1 MHDRYRGM
9 RALTVE
15 PRVADSARLDE
26 MPRPGAS
33 EGEVLVRGV
42 AVGICGTDREIIE
55 GKYGAAPS
63 NSDRLILGHESLGR
77 VEEMRGEGSSL
88 EVEDLVVAMVR
99 HPDPVPCASC
109 AAGEW
114 DMCRN
119 GKYTEHG
126 IVGRHGFA
134 TEYYRLSADRLVAVP
149 SSLGEL
155 GVLVEPASIV
165 AKAWEHIDR
174 IGARA
179 RWNPARVLVTGAGPI
194 GLLGALF
201 GQQRGLEVHVFDR
214 SPTGIKPEL
223 VHGLGGTYHFGQL
236 ADVRVEADIILE
248 CTGASAVIWDVLSR
262 TTRAGIVCLT
272 GVSLGGHRMS
282 VDIGQMNR
290 DIVLEND
297 VVFGTVNA
305 NRRHYEAAV
314 AALSRADASWLRRMI
329 TRRIPLS
336 QWQEALR
343 NEKEDIKVVLQLTA

>member
-1 MHDRYRGM
+1 MHDRYRAV

-15 PRVADSARLDE
+15 PRVAESARLDDV
-26 MPRPGAS
+26 PLPGAN
-33 EGEVLVRGV
+33 EGDVLVRGL
-42 AVGICGTDREIIE
+42 AAGICGTDREITE
-55 GKYGAAPS
+55 GKYGEAPS
-63 NSDRLILGHESLGR
+63 SSDRLILGHESLGR
-77 VEEMRGEGSSL
+77 VEEISGNGASL
-88 EVEDLVVAMVR
+88 SVGDLVVAMVR

-119 GKYTEHG
+119 GQYTEHG

-134 TEYYRLSADRLVAVP
+134 TEYYRLSPDRLVPVP
-149 SSLGEL
+149 RELGEL

-174 IGARA
+174 IGGRA
-179 RWNPARVLVTGAGPI
+179 RWNPVRVLVTGAGPI
-194 GLLGALF
+194 GLLGALL
-201 GQQRGLEVHVFDR
+201 GHQRGLEVHVFDR
-214 SPTGIKPEL
+214 APTGIKPEL
-223 VHGLGGTYHFGQL
+223 VHALGGTYHFGQL
-236 ADVRVEADIILE
+236 ADVNVEADVILE

-262 TTRAGIVCLT
+262 TARAGIVCLT

-282 VDIGQMNR
+282 VDVGQMNR

-314 AALSRADASWLRRMI
+314 EALSRADPSWLRRMI

-336 QWQEALR
+336 QWKDALR
-343 NEKEDIKVVLQLTA
+343 NEKEDVKVVLELTA

>member
-1 MHDRYRGM
+1 M

-15 PRVADSARLDE
+15 PRVADSARLDDL
-26 MPRPGAS
+26 PFPAAND
-33 EGEVLVRGV
+33 GEVLVRGL
-42 AVGICGTDREIIE
+42 AVGICGTDREITE
-55 GKYGAAPS
+55 GKYGKAPS

-77 VEEMRGEGSSL
+77 VEEIRGNGAL
-88 EVEDLVVAMVR
+88 LKVGDLVVAMVR

-119 GKYTEHG
+119 GQYTEHG

-134 TEYYRLSADRLVAVP
+134 TEYYRLSADRLIPVP
-149 SSLGEL
+149 NSLGEL

-174 IGARA
+174 IGGRA
-179 RWNPARVLVTGAGPI
+179 RWNPCRVVVTGAGPI
-194 GLLGALF
+194 GILGALL
-201 GQQRGLEVHVFDR
+201 GRQRGLEVHVFDR

-223 VHGLGGTYHFGQL
+223 VHALGGTYHFGTL
-236 ADVRVEADIILE
+236 TEVKVDADIILE
-248 CTGASAVIWDVLSR
+248 CTGASAVIWDVLSL
-262 TTRAGIVCLT
+262 TSRAGIACLT

-282 VDIGQMNR
+282 VDVGQMNR
-290 DIVLEND
+290 AIVLEND

-314 AALSRADASWLRRMI
+314 EALSRADARWLRRMI

-343 NEKEDIKVVLQLTA
+343 NEKEDVKVVLELSA